1 MEEDGTAKPGYRG
14 ISVMPDF
21 NQPAIREVSPAHF
34 LFLKPRRRI
43 TQINS
48 HVLVV
53 MAAMYVVD
61 PGIPFPDR
69 VEWIVGTWW

>member
-14 ISVMPDF
+14 VSVMPDF
-21 NQPAIREVSPAHF
+21 NQPAIRKVSPAHF

-43 TQINS
+43 TQVNG

-53 MAAMYVVD
+53 IAVMYVVH
-61 PGIPFPDR
+61 PSIPFANS
-69 VEWIVGTWW
+69 VEWIVGTRG